1 LNPNRSSLLAC
12 FLLVS
17 LAGAV
22 GVTTPAMAQKPNS
35 NEPVSI
41 EADRMKADD
50 QKQIAE
56 FEGRVVLTQGSFQLR
71 ADKLTVRKDANGFQ
85 HGTAVG
91 KPATFRQK
99 REGTD
104 EWITGEAARIEYDG
118 RLEQVELFDSARV
131 ARDNDEVRGN
141 YISYDTRAQ
150 VFRVQGG
157 KELTVAP
164 DREDRVR
171 AVIQPHGSAST
182 KGKSGKSA
190 APLLLAPTPGIEARG
205 K

>member
-1 LNPNRSSLLAC
+1 MVAC
-12 FLLVS
+12 FLLAG
-17 LAGAV
+17 LAGAM
-22 GVTTPAMAQKPNS
+22 GVATPAMAQKPNS

-71 ADKLTVRKDANGFQ
+71 ADKLTVRKDASGFQ
-85 HGTAVG
+85 HGTAIG
-91 KPATFRQK
+91 QPATFRQK

-164 DREDRVR
+164 GREDRVR
-171 AVIQPHGSAST
+171 AVIQPRGSST
-182 KGKSGKSA
+182 PKGKSA
-190 APLLLAPTPGIEARG
+190 APLLLAPTPGLEARG

>member
-1 LNPNRSSLLAC
+1 MNSGRTLRFAC
-12 FLLVS
+12 TLLVCFV
-17 LAGAV
+17 ATVGAAV
-22 GVTTPAMAQKPNS
+22 PAAAQKLNS

-56 FEGRVVLTQGSFQLR
+56 FEGRVVLTQGTFQLR
-71 ADKLTVRKDANGFQ
+71 ADKLTVHKDDEGFQ
-85 HGTAVG
+85 HGTAIG
-91 KPATFRQK
+91 QPATFRQK

-104 EWITGEAARIEYDG
+104 EWISGEAKRIEYDG
-118 RLEQVELFDSARV
+118 RLEKVELFDNARV

-157 KELTVAP
+157 KEYAGAP
-164 DREDRVR
+164 GRDGRVR
-171 AVIQPHGSAST
+171 AVIQPRGKAASG
-182 KGKSGKSA
+182 GKPA
-190 APLLLAPTPGIEARG
+190 APLQLAPSAGIG
-205 K
+205 PSDQ

>member
-1 LNPNRSSLLAC
+1 MSRTRSDRFACLLAAC
-12 FLLVS
+12 F
-17 LAGAV
+17 AGAIA
-22 GVTTPAMAQKPNS
+22 TAAPAVAQKPNS

-71 ADKLTVRKDANGFQ
+71 ADKLTVRKDGDGFQ
-85 HGTAVG
+85 HGTATG
-91 KPATFRQK
+91 QPATFRQK

-104 EWITGEAARIEYDG
+104 EWIAGEAARIEYDG
-118 RLEQVELFDSARV
+118 RREQVELFDSAKV
-131 ARDNDEVRGN
+131 SRDNDEVRGN

-157 KELTVAP
+157 KEYAP
-164 DREDRVR
+164 GPGREDRVR
-171 AVIQPHGSAST
+171 AVIQPRAKST
-182 KGKSGKSA
+182 DKGKPA
-190 APLLLAPTPGIEARG
+190 APLLLAPTPSLDRRG